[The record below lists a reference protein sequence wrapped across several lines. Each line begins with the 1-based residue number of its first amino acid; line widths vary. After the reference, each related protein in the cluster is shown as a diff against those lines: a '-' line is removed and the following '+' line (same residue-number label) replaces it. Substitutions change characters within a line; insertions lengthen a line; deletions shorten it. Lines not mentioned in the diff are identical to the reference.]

1 MSIGSLAAVFV
12 PECFPAVLEPLRKQA
27 GDKTGEKNI
36 KGLEEGEKLGNR
48 GIYKAFFY
56 PMDIC
61 IYICVC
67 VHNKRRR
74 FNKCVVFSELK
85 KACSRA
91 SRVSSPPGNIAVS
104 FN

>member
-48 GIYKAFFY
+48 GIYKAFFL
-56 PMDIC
+56 PHGHMQLHL
-61 IYICVC
+61 CVC
-67 VHNKRRR
+67 V
-74 FNKCVVFSELK
+74 CT
-85 KACSRA
+85 
-91 SRVSSPPGNIAVS
+91 
-104 FN
+104 

>member
-36 KGLEEGEKLGNR
+36 KGLEEGEKLENR
-48 GIYKAFFY
+48 GIYKAFFFTPWTY
-56 PMDIC
+56 ASTF
-61 IYICVC
+61 VC

-74 FNKCVVFSELK
+74 FNMCVVFSELK